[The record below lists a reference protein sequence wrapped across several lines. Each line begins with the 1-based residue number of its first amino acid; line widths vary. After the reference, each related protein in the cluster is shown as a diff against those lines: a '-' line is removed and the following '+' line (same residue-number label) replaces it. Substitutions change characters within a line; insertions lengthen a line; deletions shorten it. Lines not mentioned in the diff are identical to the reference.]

1 MLNPESMS
9 LIIRAMK
16 TKVREIY
23 HLICG
28 CIQDKIC
35 VTQGSM
41 NRLINKF
48 TTMYFFVRDTV
59 RKVNWELR
67 QKTTLR
73 CSWSAGG
80 AGT

>member
-1 MLNPESMS
+1 MDVFRIRYVFMAVAML
-9 LIIRAMK
+9 A
-16 TKVREIY
+16 
-23 HLICG
+23 
-28 CIQDKIC
+28 

>member
-35 VTQGSM
+35 VHGCGYVDSQLEPGSPC
-41 NRLINKF
+41 
-48 TTMYFFVRDTV
+48 
-59 RKVNWELR
+59 
-67 QKTTLR
+67 TLPILFLVQVQEYYT
-73 CSWSAGG
+73 SATAHLSGSRFPLV
-80 AGT
+80 T